1 MASLLHSP
9 LFCMPCQAVLQVAEW
24 TMAKQDAAFPIGK
37 TRLECIGVILCAVI
51 MSIATFQVRRDHKR
65 QHCCLPSLQP
75 A

>member
-9 LFCMPCQAVLQVAEW
+9 SSCLPCQAVLQVAEW

-51 MSIATFQVRRDHKR
+51 MSIATFQVRGDHKNL
-65 QHCCLPSLQP
+65 HCCSPCLQP

>member
-1 MASLLHSP
+1 M
-9 LFCMPCQAVLQVAEW
+9 AEW

-51 MSIATFQVRRDHKR
+51 MSIATFQVRGDHIS
-65 QHCCLPSLQP
+65 QHCCSPSLQP